1 MVSASALATGET
13 DWNKKQQK
21 LESGSGQM
29 HLFLALFLFY
39 ISSEEEIEGTRRD
52 QAFSND
58 VEQSSKLV
66 NIFQILSS
74 FSW

>member
-1 MVSASALATGET
+1 MISASALEPGET

-52 QAFSND
+52 QAFSNV